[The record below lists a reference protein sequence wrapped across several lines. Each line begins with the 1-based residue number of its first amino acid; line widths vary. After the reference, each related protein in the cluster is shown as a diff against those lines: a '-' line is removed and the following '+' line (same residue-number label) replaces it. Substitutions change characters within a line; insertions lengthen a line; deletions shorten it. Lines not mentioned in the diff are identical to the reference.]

1 MIKTMNELPN
11 ICGHLELVSF
21 YNEKGYSTLELV
33 YRLGR
38 KLNDVILELKRY
50 ENADAETLK
59 ILNDKINYLLSDG
72 LYEAT
77 IKALDS
83 YIESGEIDTLIK
95 KSIEDLSTSLANTV
109 KEVKR
114 LNAKIQILETN
125 EVTRIKNYTTND
137 LGTVPNPK
145 PVCVVYDSTRKKLI
159 LYNNNNTWV
168 NLDGT
173 PL

>member
-38 KLNDVILELKRY
+38 KLNDLILELKRY

-59 ILNDKINYLLSDG
+59 ILNDKINYLLNNG
-72 LYEAT
+72 LYEET
-77 IKALDS
+77 IRALNS
-83 YIESGEIDTLIK
+83 YIKSGEIDTLIK
-95 KSIEDLSTSLANTV
+95 KSIEDLSTSLSNTV
-109 KEVKR
+109 KEVKK

-145 PVCVVYDSTRKKLI
+145 PGCVVYDSTRNKLI

>member
-1 MIKTMNELPN
+1 MINTMNELPN

-21 YNEKGYSTLELV
+21 YDEKGYSTLELV

-38 KLNDVILELKRY
+38 AINNVILELKRF

-59 ILNDKINYLLSDG
+59 ILNDKINYLLNNG

-77 IKALDS
+77 TKALND
-83 YIESGEIDTLIK
+83 YIESGEIDPLIK
-95 KSIEDLSTSLANTV
+95 KSIEDLTSSLADTI

-114 LNAKIQILETN
+114 LNAEIQILKTN

-145 PVCVVYDSTRKKLI
+145 PGCIVFDSTRNKLI

-168 NLDGT
+168 NLNGT

>member
-145 PVCVVYDSTRKKLI
+145 PGCIVFDSTRNKLI
-159 LYNNNNTWV
+159 LYNNNNIWV

>member
-1 MIKTMNELPN
+1 MINTMNELPN

-59 ILNDKINYLLSDG
+59 ILNDKINYLLTDG
-72 LYEAT
+72 LYQET
-77 IKALDS
+77 VRALND
-83 YIESGEIDTLIK
+83 YIESGEIDILIK
-95 KSIEDLSTSLANTV
+95 KSIDDLSTTLSNTV
-109 KEVKR
+109 KEVKK

-145 PVCVVYDSTRKKLI
+145 PGCVVYDSTRNKLI

>member
-1 MIKTMNELPN
+1 MINTMNELPN

-21 YNEKGYSTLELV
+21 YDEKGYSTLELV

-38 KLNDVILELKRY
+38 KLNNVILELKRY

-59 ILNDKINYLLSDG
+59 ILNDRINYLLNDG

-77 IKALDS
+77 IKALND

-95 KSIEDLSTSLANTV
+95 KSIADLSTSLADTI

-114 LNAKIQILETN
+114 LNAKMQILETN

-145 PVCVVYDSTRKKLI
+145 PGCIVYDSTRNKLI

-168 NLDGT
+168 NVDGT

>member
-21 YNEKGYSTLELV
+21 YDEKGYSTLELV

-38 KLNDVILELKRY
+38 KLNDLILELKRH

-72 LYEAT
+72 LYEET
-77 IKALDS
+77 VKALNS
-83 YIESGEIDTLIK
+83 YIENGEIDTLIK
-95 KSIEDLSTSLANTV
+95 KSLEDLTSSLADTI

-114 LNAKIQILETN
+114 LNAEIQILKTN

-145 PVCVVYDSTRKKLI
+145 PGCIVFDSTRNKLI

-168 NLDGT
+168 NVDGT

>member
-1 MIKTMNELPN
+1 MINTMNELPD

-38 KLNDVILELKRY
+38 KINDVILELKRY

-59 ILNDKINYLLSDG
+59 ILNDKINYLLNDG
-72 LYEAT
+72 LYQET
-77 IKALDS
+77 IKALNT
-83 YIESGEIDTLIK
+83 YIESGQIDTLIK
-95 KSIEDLSTSLANTV
+95 KSINDLTTTLNNTV
-109 KEVKR
+109 KEVQT

-125 EVTRIKNYTTND
+125 EVLRIKNYTTAN

-145 PVCVVYDSTRKKLI
+145 PGCVVFDSTRNKLI

-173 PL
+173 SL

>member
-1 MIKTMNELPN
+1 MINTMNELPN

-59 ILNDKINYLLSDG
+59 ILNDRINYLLTDG
-72 LYEAT
+72 LYQET

-95 KSIEDLSTSLANTV
+95 KSIDDLSTSLDNTI
-109 KEVKR
+109 KEVKK
-114 LNAKIQILETN
+114 LNAKIQILEVN

-137 LGTVPNPK
+137 LNKVPNPK
-145 PVCVVYDSTRKKLI
+145 PGCVVFDSTRNKLI
-159 LYNNNNTWV
+159 LYNNNNSWV

>member
-38 KLNDVILELKRY
+38 KLNDLILELKRY

-59 ILNDKINYLLSDG
+59 ILNDRINYLLNDG
-72 LYEAT
+72 LYEET
-77 IKALDS
+77 IRALNS

-95 KSIEDLSTSLANTV
+95 KSIDDLSTTLSNTV
-109 KEVKR
+109 KEVKK

-125 EVTRIKNYTTND
+125 EVTRIKNYTTNN
-137 LGTVPNPK
+137 LGSVPNPK
-145 PVCVVYDSTRKKLI
+145 PGCVVFDSTRNKLI

>member
-1 MIKTMNELPN
+1 MINTMNELPN

-21 YNEKGYSTLELV
+21 YDEKGYSTLELV

-38 KLNDVILELKRY
+38 KLNNVILELKRY

-59 ILNDKINYLLSDG
+59 ILNDRINYLLNDG

-77 IKALDS
+77 IKALND
-83 YIESGEIDTLIK
+83 YIESGEIDEMIK
-95 KSIEDLSTSLANTV
+95 KSLEDLTSSLNDTI

-114 LNAKIQILETN
+114 LNAKMQILETN

-145 PVCVVYDSTRKKLI
+145 PGCIVYDSTRNKLI

>member
-1 MIKTMNELPN
+1 M
-11 ICGHLELVSF
+11 
-21 YNEKGYSTLELV
+21 
-33 YRLGR
+33 
-38 KLNDVILELKRY
+38 
-50 ENADAETLK
+50 
-59 ILNDKINYLLSDG
+59 
-72 LYEAT
+72 
-77 IKALDS
+77 
-83 YIESGEIDTLIK
+83 IK
-95 KSIEDLSTSLANTV
+95 KSIDDLSTTLSNTV
-109 KEVKR
+109 KEVKK

-145 PVCVVYDSTRKKLI
+145 PGCVVYDSTRNKLI

>member
-21 YNEKGYSTLELV
+21 YDEKGYSTLELV

-59 ILNDKINYLLSDG
+59 ILNDKINYLLTDG
-72 LYEAT
+72 LYQET
-77 IKALDS
+77 VRALNS
-83 YIESGEIDTLIK
+83 YIESGEIDPLIK
-95 KSIEDLSTSLANTV
+95 KSVKDLSTSLTDTI
-109 KEVKR
+109 KEVKK
-114 LNAKIQILETN
+114 LNAKIQILEVN
-125 EVTRIKNYTTND
+125 EVTRIKNYATND
-137 LGTVPNPK
+137 LNKVPNPK
-145 PVCVVYDSTRKKLI
+145 PGCVVFDSTRNKLI
-159 LYNNNNTWV
+159 LYNKNNTWV

>member
-59 ILNDKINYLLSDG
+59 ILNDKINHLLSDG
-72 LYEAT
+72 LYEET
-77 IKALDS
+77 IKALNS
-83 YIESGEIDTLIK
+83 YIKSGEIDTLIK
-95 KSIEDLSTSLANTV
+95 KSLEDLSTSLSNTV

-145 PVCVVYDSTRKKLI
+145 PGCIVFDSTRNKLI